1 MPGLVDDAGDV
12 ALLSLVADDES
23 ILPAMLRQPLDG
35 SGTQNPLTEN
45 TILMPIPQE
54 ALENNPSL
62 VQNPGY

>member
-1 MPGLVDDAGDV
+1 MSDPSSPRYDKYWQT
-12 ALLSLVADDES
+12 
-23 ILPAMLRQPLDG
+23 RR
-35 SGTQNPLTEN
+35 PLTEE